1 VQQPASSPADEG
13 RGLIIFLRGSWMHSS
28 AWSSWRVL
36 VDRNGYDSAI
46 APWPGEKDTV
56 AACRSGWE
64 GASPETLRALV
75 DSAEA
80 RLADARPMPIL
91 IGHGLGAV
99 IAQVLIA
106 RRRLAAGAIALAPP
120 AAGWASRSAL
130 LRLTATRAS
139 LGASAFTSSRLP
151 TFAAFAR
158 TYANTISR
166 GEAADLYAR
175 FVIPGSIKPL
185 LRASWMVR
193 APGRTAVD
201 SERPPLLLLS
211 GGKDRLCPES
221 TTRSWERFGRR
232 RYPDDVTDHHVF
244 PDRGH
249 SLTVDAGWEDIG
261 NFCLDWL
268 TDHNL

>member
-1 VQQPASSPADEG
+1 VAD
-13 RGLIIFLRGSWMHSS
+13 HSGVG
-28 AWSSWRVL
+28 A
-36 VDRNGYDSAI
+36 VDLD
-46 APWPGEKDTV
+46 
-56 AACRSGWE
+56 
-64 GASPETLRALV
+64 
-75 DSAEA
+75 
-80 RLADARPMPIL
+80 
-91 IGHGLGAV
+91 GLGVRAGRHE
-99 IAQVLIA
+99 ALGLRRDGLVLA
-106 RRRLAAGAIALAPP
+106 SDEVPGGDGA
-120 AAGWASRSAL
+120 
-130 LRLTATRAS
+130 
-139 LGASAFTSSRLP
+139 GASAFTSSRLP

-175 FVIPGSIKPL
+175 FVIPGSIGPL
-185 LRASWMVR
+185 RRASWMVQ
-193 APGRTAVD
+193 APGTTAVD

-221 TTRSWERFGRR
+221 ATRSWERFGRR